1 MDKEQLAIARL
12 QDAARLSEH
21 RYKKPLMVTYS
32 GGKDSQV
39 LVALAERAG
48 INFEVVNS
56 HTTADAP
63 ETVYFIREQFKTM
76 EERGIQCSIAM
87 PRYKDNPV
95 SMWTLIPQKL
105 MPPTRLVRYCCDV
118 LKENTGKNRFIAT
131 GVRWAE
137 SARRKNSR
145 GVMELMHKDPAKR
158 IILMG
163 DNDEKR
169 RLFETCNLKGK
180 MTVNPIVDWSDDDV
194 WDYTHSEH
202 LPINPLYC
210 EGQKRVGC
218 IGCPIAGRGGRQR
231 EFMRWPAYEKMYIS
245 AFERMLKARKKRN
258 LEYTIDGKLYGVR
271 WDDEPEHEGT
281 TSEIKTRIVIN
292 GEELIALRNPDGSVG
307 FIRSEL
313 LKPVEGE
320 LNKEF
325 AQICVRPANQ
335 ECRFIYAVKDGMIL
349 RALIAPMNI
358 KDDVADDPDEIIAE
372 LMSRRQKQII
382 EKMHDDLQDLAA
394 QEAAEKAKQIKNR
407 EEK

>member
-63 ETVYFIREQFKTM
+63 ETVYFIREQLKAM

-105 MPPTRLVRYCCDV
+105 MPPTRLVRYCCAV
-118 LKENTGKNRFIAT
+118 LKENTGRDRFIAT

-137 SARRKNSR
+137 STNRKKNR
-145 GVMELMHKDPAKR
+145 GTMEFSHRDKEKR

-169 RLFETCNLKGK
+169 QLFETCNLKGK

-194 WDYTHSEH
+194 WDYAHSEH

-218 IGCPIAGRGGRQR
+218 IGCPMAGRGGRQR
-231 EFMRWPAYEKMYIS
+231 EFMRWPAYEK
-245 AFERMLKARKKRN
+245 
-258 LEYTIDGKLYGVR
+258 
-271 WDDEPEHEGT
+271 W
-281 TSEIKTRIVIN
+281 
-292 GEELIALRNPDGSVG
+292 
-307 FIRSEL
+307 
-313 LKPVEGE
+313 
-320 LNKEF
+320 
-325 AQICVRPANQ
+325 
-335 ECRFIYAVKDGMIL
+335 
-349 RALIAPMNI
+349 
-358 KDDVADDPDEIIAE
+358 
-372 LMSRRQKQII
+372 
-382 EKMHDDLQDLAA
+382 
-394 QEAAEKAKQIKNR
+394 
-407 EEK
+407 

>member
-1 MDKEQLAIARL
+1 MDKKQLAIARL

-63 ETVYFIREQFKTM
+63 ETVYFIREQFKAM
-76 EERGIQCSIAM
+76 EWRGIKCSIVM
-87 PRYKDNPV
+87 PRYKDKPV

-137 SARRKNSR
+137 STNRKKNR
-145 GVMELMHKDPAKR
+145 GTMEFSHRDKGKR

-169 RLFETCNLKGK
+169 QLFETCNLKGK

-202 LPINPLYC
+202 LPVNPLYC

-218 IGCPIAGRGGRQR
+218 IGCPMAGRGGQT
-231 EFMRWPAYEKMYIS
+231 A
-245 AFERMLKARKKRN
+245 
-258 LEYTIDGKLYGVR
+258 
-271 WDDEPEHEGT
+271 
-281 TSEIKTRIVIN
+281 
-292 GEELIALRNPDGSVG
+292 
-307 FIRSEL
+307 
-313 LKPVEGE
+313 
-320 LNKEF
+320 
-325 AQICVRPANQ
+325 
-335 ECRFIYAVKDGMIL
+335 
-349 RALIAPMNI
+349 
-358 KDDVADDPDEIIAE
+358 
-372 LMSRRQKQII
+372 
-382 EKMHDDLQDLAA
+382 
-394 QEAAEKAKQIKNR
+394 
-407 EEK
+407 

>member
-39 LVALAERAG
+39 LVALAERAR

-63 ETVYFIREQFKTM
+63 ETVYFIRGQFKTM
-76 EERGIQCSIAM
+76 EERGIKCSIVM
-87 PRYKDNPV
+87 PRYKDKPV

-145 GVMELMHKDPAKR
+145 GVMEMMHKDKEKR

-169 RLFETCNLKGK
+169 QLFETCNLKGK

-194 WDYTHSEH
+194 WDYTNSEH
-202 LPINPLYC
+202 LPVNPLYC

-218 IGCPIAGRGGRQR
+218 IGCPMASRGGADSVSLRAGLPTRKCTSQR
-231 EFMRWPAYEKMYIS
+231 SKECWKLVKTEIS
-245 AFERMLKARKKRN
+245 NLKARN
-258 LEYTIDGKLYGVR
+258 LQQTTGRQVWTFFAGGWKM
-271 WDDEPEHEGT
+271 T
-281 TSEIKTRIVIN
+281 TS
-292 GEELIALRNPDGSVG
+292 
-307 FIRSEL
+307 
-313 LKPVEGE
+313 
-320 LNKEF
+320 
-325 AQICVRPANQ
+325 
-335 ECRFIYAVKDGMIL
+335 AV
-349 RALIAPMNI
+349 
-358 KDDVADDPDEIIAE
+358 
-372 LMSRRQKQII
+372 S
-382 EKMHDDLQDLAA
+382 
-394 QEAAEKAKQIKNR
+394 
-407 EEK
+407 

>member
-63 ETVYFIREQFKTM
+63 ETVYFIREQFKAM
-76 EERGIQCSIAM
+76 EDRGIKCSIVM
-87 PRYKDNPV
+87 PRDKNKPV

-105 MPPTRLVRYCCDV
+105 MPPTRLVRYCCAV
-118 LKENTGKNRFIAT
+118 LKENTGRDRFIAT

-169 RLFETCNLKGK
+169 QLFETCNLKGK

-194 WDYTHSEH
+194 
-202 LPINPLYC
+202 
-210 EGQKRVGC
+210 
-218 IGCPIAGRGGRQR
+218 
-231 EFMRWPAYEKMYIS
+231 
-245 AFERMLKARKKRN
+245 
-258 LEYTIDGKLYGVR
+258 
-271 WDDEPEHEGT
+271 
-281 TSEIKTRIVIN
+281 
-292 GEELIALRNPDGSVG
+292 
-307 FIRSEL
+307 
-313 LKPVEGE
+313 
-320 LNKEF
+320 
-325 AQICVRPANQ
+325 
-335 ECRFIYAVKDGMIL
+335 
-349 RALIAPMNI
+349 
-358 KDDVADDPDEIIAE
+358 
-372 LMSRRQKQII
+372 
-382 EKMHDDLQDLAA
+382 
-394 QEAAEKAKQIKNR
+394 
-407 EEK
+407 